1 MANILVVDDDTA
13 IMTMISRILSKDGHN
28 VTTVS
33 DSVIASEMRMDN
45 FDLILLDVM
54 MPGKDGFTLCE

>member
-28 VTTVS
+28 VTSMS
-33 DSVIASEMRMDN
+33 DPVAVSEMRMDN
-45 FDLILLDVM
+45 FGLSEYF
-54 MPGKDGFTLCE
+54 K